1 MFTKLHPLEFF
12 LNIRRKKLI
21 FFWGGGFTK
30 EFVSSSENFGC
41 INTNGDALLKKN
53 RNKVFIFRLFFW
65 KGGGG
70 FKVDLESSL
79 RIL

>member
-1 MFTKLHPLEFF
+1 MFTKLSEEKNF
-12 LNIRRKKLI
+12 

-41 INTNGDALLKKN
+41 INTNGYALLKKN

-70 FKVDLESSL
+70 VQS
-79 RIL
+79 

>member
-21 FFWGGGFTK
+21 FFGRGGGFTK

-41 INTNGDALLKKN
+41 INTNGYALLKKIVI
-53 RNKVFIFRLFFW
+53 RFSYSDYFFGR
-65 KGGGG
+65 GGGG
-70 FKVDLESSL
+70 FQS
-79 RIL
+79 